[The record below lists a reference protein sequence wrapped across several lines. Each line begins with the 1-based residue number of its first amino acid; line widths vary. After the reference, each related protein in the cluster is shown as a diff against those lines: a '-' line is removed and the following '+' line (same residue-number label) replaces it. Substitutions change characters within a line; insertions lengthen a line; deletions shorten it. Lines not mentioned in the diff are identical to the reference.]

1 MTDKQVSTK
10 GSEAMVNIA
19 EHYAAELNAQFRT
32 LNHFVGHAGEI
43 GRAHET
49 FLRGILAR
57 FLPNDIRLTSGFVG
71 HPKWTSRQQDI
82 LIHKRDIPT
91 LFEVGDCTVINHEAF
106 VGTVEVKTQLQA
118 AKNIREA
125 VEKQA
130 EFREKV
136 GHRGLHAIY
145 AWDGAKIDTVV
156 ATLWDF
162 VRFEP
167 TKRFGSMPKLILFRD
182 KFLLM
187 ANLDG
192 KRESPPFKV
201 WHISDQGISEGQALL
216 GLVAAVW
223 RFGFSEVFPWWLLS
237 WHHHIGTVHGKFEYI
252 EWPSD
257 LKDSV
262 MADLAK

>member
-1 MTDKQVSTK
+1 MNDKQVSTK
-10 GSEAMVNIA
+10 GSEAMSNIA
-19 EHYAAELNAQFRT
+19 EHYSAELNAQFRT
-32 LNHFVGHAGEI
+32 LNHFVGNAGEI

-49 FLRGILAR
+49 FLRGILSR

-106 VGTVEVKTQLQA
+106 IGTVEVKTQLQA
-118 AKNIREA
+118 TDKIREA

-130 EFREKV
+130 DFRESM
-136 GHRGLHAIY
+136 GHHGLYAIY
-145 AWDGAKIDTVV
+145 AWDGATLDTTI

-162 VRFEP
+162 VRSAP
-167 TKRFGSMPKLILFRD
+167 TKRFGSMPDLLLFRN

-187 ANLDG
+187 ANCDG
-192 KRESPPFKV
+192 KRDSQPFKV
-201 WHISDQGISEGQALL
+201 WHINNRGISEGQALL
-216 GLVAAVW
+216 GLIAAVW
-223 RFGFSEVFPWWLLS
+223 RFGFSTVFPWWLLS
-237 WHHHIGTVHGKFEYI
+237 WHDHLGTVHGKFEYI

-257 LKDSV
+257 LQISV